1 MIHSILNPTFEF
13 SLMIIIHVIWRT
25 AWLILLYYCMPLTV
39 LTFDAFYILYVVLE
53 HYDVISCE
61 S

>member
-1 MIHSILNPTFEF
+1 M
-13 SLMIIIHVIWRT
+13 V
-25 AWLILLYYCMPLTV
+25 ILLYYCMPLTV
-39 LTFDAFYILYVVLE
+39 LMFDAFYILYVVLE